1 MSVEDREPERYYD
14 WMLWKM
20 RQEDHDIK
28 DPLPI
33 IDSEIVKSLR
43 RIEHKIDL
51 LLTKDQKT
59 K

>member
-1 MSVEDREPERYYD
+1 MEDREPERYYD

-20 RQEDHDIK
+20 RQEDHDITPNIES
-28 DPLPI
+28 DV
-33 IDSEIVKSLR
+33 VKALK

>member
-1 MSVEDREPERYYD
+1 
-14 WMLWKM
+14 M

>member
-28 DPLPI
+28 DPLPV